1 VDISRDELYRQLKG
15 VDADQKAAMR
25 PWRESLLRIFGSGG
39 TALPPAAKAQLV
51 GVPGRRQ
58 FLKIG
63 GVSILGAA
71 VLAACGDDDSTSSGT
86 TLGGSATT
94 VAGGSGVDDVTLLK
108 TATSLELLAVATYQ
122 TAAGSGLV
130 TTKAVGDAAGLFLE
144 HHQAHADALQQ
155 ATSAAGAD
163 PFDQPNAAVKAAIVD
178 PAVMAAKT
186 EADILKLAFDLE
198 AAAAQT
204 YVFAASA
211 LSKPE
216 YRSTIMTIGSVES
229 RHQQILGAVLKLGP
243 AALFPGGF
251 YKSDNPLPAEALV
264 S

>member
-1 VDISRDELYRQLKG
+1 MDISRNELHRQLKD
-15 VDADQKAAMR
+15 VEADQRAAMR
-25 PWRESLLRIFGSGG
+25 PWRESLLRIFGGAG
-39 TALPPAAKAQLV
+39 TSLPTDAKAQLV

-71 VLAACGDDDSTSSGT
+71 VLAACGNDDDRASTATTGATPT
-86 TLGGSATT
+86 TLASGA
-94 VAGGSGVDDVTLLK
+94 GVDDVTLLK
-108 TATSLELLAVATYQ
+108 TATSLELLAVATYE

-130 TTKAVGDAAGLFLE
+130 TNAAVADAAKLFME
-144 HHQAHADALQQ
+144 HHRAHADALQQ
-155 ATSAAGAD
+155 ATTAAGAE

-178 PAVMAAKT
+178 PAVAAAKA
-186 EADILKLAFDLE
+186 EADVLKLAYDLE

-204 YVFAASA
+204 YVFAATA
-211 LSKPE
+211 LSTPE

-229 RHQQILGAVLKLGP
+229 RHQQILGAVLELGP
-243 AALFPGGF
+243 SALFPAGF
-251 YKSDNPLPAEALV
+251 FKADNPLPAGAVV